1 MFNFTEASFKDEDLY
16 EIFGKKLKVI
26 ERLYFKE
33 KDYKLGVLVEY
44 VEDRQEEVKEEMSLM

>member
-1 MFNFTEASFKDEDLY
+1 M
-16 EIFGKKLKVI
+16 I

-44 VEDRQEEVKEEMSLM
+44 VEDRQEEVKEEMSLMEENDDEGSW